1 MRANAIKFNGAGT
14 AIAEEGVQI
23 FEVVKSK
30 VEESRGELADL
41 EEAVQEQMST
51 KPKKKRTK
59 SKASSKAM
67 SPAEAAMAAASG
79 DSWADIDFDDLSDD
93 SD

>member
-23 FEVVKSK
+23 FEMVKTK

-51 KPKKKRTK
+51 KPTKKQKKTK
-59 SKASSKAM
+59 SKTKSKAM
-67 SPAEAAMAAASG
+67 SPGDAASG
-79 DSWADIDFDDLSDD
+79 DSWADIDFDNLSED